1 MRTKQRMGDYT
12 IPALPIGAYQVR
24 VDVQGFKSYIAN
36 NVAVTPG
43 GETRVDVKLEIG
55 TAQQSVEV
63 TDHPQRV
70 QTENARVA
78 TTVSSAMVD
87 SLPVQVNGASRSPF
101 DLATAA
107 AGEVNST
114 KRRSL

>member
-24 VDVQGFKSYIAN
+24 VDVQFKSYIAN

-63 TDHPQRV
+63 TAHTQV

-87 SLPVQVNGASRSPF
+87 SLPVQVNGTSRSPF